1 MIMANPLQDTEI
13 LSNWYRCN
21 ENMKFIHLWKYL
33 RLTKYEYS
41 FKVDS
46 VCFCVDLLVL
56 LIESTMN
63 EDKSEEKVPFE
74 VALDKTGRIWKQ
86 FEYSF

>member
-1 MIMANPLQDTEI
+1 
-13 LSNWYRCN
+13 
-21 ENMKFIHLWKYL
+21 MKFIHLWKYL

-41 FKVDS
+41 FKVDN
-46 VCFCVDLLVL
+46 VCFCVDLCSVVDFCVVL

-74 VALDKTGRIWKQ
+74 VALDKTGRIWKH